1 MEILTNYEIPNLK
14 NEKQKIFVTN
24 VYGCIDIEHIKNY
37 LKQLESI
44 KTKNKNIE
52 EIIYLPNTYIY
63 DIKQILWGIFI
74 AYNAIQEKINI
85 SEKLGIEILL
95 TLNYTNQIKNIITQS
110 YPKNGKN
117 TGFLIII
124 KKKKINKKQINQIKT
139 KLKINEINKI
149 KYNKKEALKYYSI
162 ENNTDNE
169 NLLKIIEKM
178 AGKTI

>member
-1 MEILTNYEIPNLK
+1 KKKK
-14 NEKQKIFVTN
+14 N
-24 VYGCIDIEHIKNY
+24 
-37 LKQLESI
+37 I
-44 KTKNKNIE
+44 KTQNNHKKGKNK
-52 EIIYLPNTYIY
+52 
-63 DIKQILWGIFI
+63 
-74 AYNAIQEKINI
+74 
-85 SEKLGIEILL
+85 
-95 TLNYTNQIKNIITQS
+95 
-110 YPKNGKN
+110 
-117 TGFLIII
+117 GFLKII